1 MRGDR
6 AVGTAS
12 GHGGTP
18 PTVTLHASAD
28 RDDDHVTQTP
38 TARDTPR
45 DPGPAGSSGRRASF
59 AATLDD
65 LHANIASVLLGK
77 DDVIE
82 LTLVTLLAGGHL
94 LIEDVPGV
102 GKTLLARALAASID
116 GEVRRLQFTPDL
128 LPTDVTGVSV
138 YSPAEGT
145 FAFRPGPVFANV
157 VLADEI
163 NRAGPKTQSALLEA
177 MEEQTVTIDGVT
189 RDLASPFMVIAT
201 QNPIE
206 LDGTYPLPEA
216 QRDRFLVRTSL
227 GYPARTAEL
236 GILREHSG
244 SDLVRALRPVTDAAT
259 IAQMVRRVSAI
270 TVAEPIA
277 NYVLDLVA
285 ATRSSDALA
294 LGASPRAGLA
304 LVRAGRALAA
314 LRGRDHVLPDDVKS
328 LAVPVLSHR
337 VQVTSRA
344 RVGEVTPAMV
354 VRQVV
359 EATDAPVR

>member
-1 MRGDR
+1 M
-6 AVGTAS
+6 
-12 GHGGTP
+12 
-18 PTVTLHASAD
+18 
-28 RDDDHVTQTP
+28 TQTP
-38 TARDTPR
+38 TATNRPHDRGSVGDEFGPPGDDT
-45 DPGPAGSSGRRASF
+45 GAF
-59 AATLDD
+59 AVTLDR
-65 LHANIASVLLGK
+65 LRANIASVLMGK
-77 DDVIE
+77 NEVIE

-102 GKTLLARALAASID
+102 GKTLLARALGASID
-116 GEVRRLQFTPDL
+116 GEVRRMQFTPDL

-227 GYPARTAEL
+227 GYPGRDAERA
-236 GILREHSG
+236 ILRDHSAG
-244 SDLVRALRPVTDAAT
+244 DLVRELRPVTDAA
-259 IAQMVRRVSAI
+259 AVASMVRAVTQIRASESI
-270 TVAEPIA
+270 EG
-277 NYVLDLVA
+277 YVLDLVQ
-285 ATRSSDALA
+285 ATRGHDALA

-304 LVRAGRALAA
+304 LLRASRASAA
-314 LRGRDHVLPDDVKS
+314 LQGRDHVLPDDVKQ

-337 VQVTSRA
+337 LQVTSRA
-344 RVGEVTPAMV
+344 RVAERTPMSV
-354 VRQVV
+354 V
-359 EATDAPVR
+359 ADLLDSTNAPVS

>member
-1 MRGDR
+1 MR
-6 AVGTAS
+6 
-12 GHGGTP
+12 
-18 PTVTLHASAD
+18 
-28 RDDDHVTQTP
+28 
-38 TARDTPR
+38 
-45 DPGPAGSSGRRASF
+45 
-59 AATLDD
+59 
-65 LHANIASVLLGK
+65 ANIASVLMGK

-102 GKTLLARALAASID
+102 GKTLLARALGASID

-145 FAFRPGPVFANV
+145 FTFRPGPVFANV

-189 RDLASPFMVIAT
+189 RELASPFMVIAT

-216 QRDRFLVRTSL
+216 QRDRFLVRTAL
-227 GYPARTAEL
+227 GYPARDAEL
-236 GILREHSG
+236 GVLRNHAAG
-244 SDLVRALRPVTDAAT
+244 DLVRGLTPVTTAAT
-259 IAQMVRRVSAI
+259 VARMIRAVTRVR
-270 TVAEPIA
+270 VAESLE

-285 ATRSSDALA
+285 ATRAHDSLA

-314 LRGRDHVLPDDVKS
+314 LRGRDHVLPDDVKE
-328 LAVPVLSHR
+328 LAEPVLSHR
-337 VQVTSRA
+337 LQLTARA
-344 RVGEVTPAMV
+344 RVGEATPQSVVADVVSSTATPVT
-354 VRQVV
+354 
-359 EATDAPVR
+359 